1 MPNLIRRGSEPSK
14 RTIMC
19 IAVSW
24 PASRVAKLACFFE
37 LASVYYSSSLMVSA
51 SMPVGIPLAM
61 GTAIFAATVLLPRN
75 SLVARRLAAGLCVIA
90 ACGHAACSLIIEV
103 YQRRWKSLL
112 LSACQVGIDHV
123 TPELEALIQESVT
136 GLGIKEV
143 INQTVSSI
151 IRHESV
157 LAGVADAGLRPHT
170 RWNSHPSR
178 ALLVTRTM
186 CLQCVRPLA
195 HRFLSPGGRVARGIT
210 VCTVPLSRAV
220 FGSLTSLAIA
230 THVLGAVLLLLELL
244 VLGKVREHS
253 LFSRPCPIPREDPS
267 FVSCMRLRAVAL
279 VGVYGRYPCWPATQF
294 EVAR

>member
-1 MPNLIRRGSEPSK
+1 
-14 RTIMC
+14 MC

-103 YQRRWKSLL
+103 YQRRWKSHL

-170 RWNSHPSR
+170 R
-178 ALLVTRTM
+178 
-186 CLQCVRPLA
+186 
-195 HRFLSPGGRVARGIT
+195 VARGIT

-244 VLGKVREHS
+244 VLGKVFMDDTPAGRRLS
-253 LFSRPCPIPREDPS
+253 LRLLDEVRNEFNRGTPRICS
-267 FVSCMRLRAVAL
+267 KQYVFLSCS
-279 VGVYGRYPCWPATQF
+279 P
-294 EVAR
+294 